1 MPGVHLIVD
10 PGAPVCLIVPLTLHC
25 LPADEAADVAA
36 SYMHRLA
43 PGNLLAAT
51 CWRVDPPLQWAPVS
65 SSAAASNPDISGV
78 TFTVTDSPPASSSR
92 AAAKSET
99 SGTTVTGREPVMDR
113 PGPLGEG
120 TRVRGDANVYRQVPD
135 LLVQKSEA
143 SGTTGT
149 VTAPMFSP
157 TPCLRSE
164 VSAMTWAV
172 AVIPPAPTS
181 IRLARSCSSGLT
193 ATVMDSP
200 PTCSSRTAPEVGG
213 VRGDGY
219 GQWETVERLIESR
232 SEVAGTGEGGDGDRQ
247 AADLLIELVCEAA
260 LTHDA
265 EAGASTPMLMAKS
278 GHTSMASLAS
288 YARPSAEALAR
299 WQERNDPARRRWAR
313 RPRSGSGGTLT

>member
-1 MPGVHLIVD
+1 MTQQPGTGPDAPAPARVHSYWGGGRECWNADRDLAVEIEQIASAYAARSGAAVCSPCGPSSRRRRPGLAGSCPSAPGTGLKDTDAVPAMPGVHLIVD

-219 GQWETVERLIESR
+219 GQ
-232 SEVAGTGEGGDGDRQ
+232 
-247 AADLLIELVCEAA
+247 
-260 LTHDA
+260 
-265 EAGASTPMLMAKS
+265 
-278 GHTSMASLAS
+278 
-288 YARPSAEALAR
+288 
-299 WQERNDPARRRWAR
+299 
-313 RPRSGSGGTLT
+313 